1 MNKKLFKTLLFGGLL
16 ITSTGAFVSCSEDYD
31 DDIKDLQ
38 TQIDENS
45 SAIDKSIAEKFAAL
59 EQQLSSLKNAE
70 QNLQEELAAAKAEAA
85 TASEKALAAAQAA
98 QSGADGAQATAD
110 AAVAELTKALARVAT
125 LETKLTNLEQTIAE
139 LTKAN
144 EELGNKL
151 SEVQELVNSIKS
163 SADVNTESIKELS
176 AKYSEL
182 ATAVSNTSATLG
194 ARIDAIDATLNTIK
208 ENYATNEEL
217 QSKAQELA
225 EADAK
230 LEAQIKANAALIA
243 ALEKEAK
250 DANAELNEAL
260 NAAKSDISKINEEL
274 ASIKAA
280 FEQQIKAVEE
290 KVAQAEANAKAYAD
304 KLAEELAKTVG
315 ENAQSIA
322 DNKKANEELA
332 KTVADLI
339 EQINS
344 AHPTTDVIIGLINES
359 LTDYLTSTE
368 VEQMVNAAVEALQS
382 QIDELESWKETFA
395 AEYTEFVN
403 KKNEELENINK
414 ELEKYGMAIST
425 IDNQVQALINR
436 LQSVVFVPQYN
447 DAQGNVIVPTYNYYT
462 SGVYTSEQ
470 HNATLSVRPTVEL
483 KFRVAPAE
491 AATELVE
498 MYEEDNS
505 IMKLYVENALQT
517 RAANAGIATI
527 TNVKSSSEEQ
537 GVIVVS
543 AKVDRIENNQ
553 FRPTALVIGTTL
565 YDNEETE
572 GEEVSLNV
580 TTEYFNL
587 KGIDFI
593 SLINSSTVVPV
604 GISKTNSGAY
614 GIPYVDINV
623 SHNPATESKSVI
635 NNLDVNVTNWNYD
648 TKLKLYAGYA
658 DDNKNALCKVS
669 DNTTANRKWSDF
681 TNYAKTKGFL
691 FEGST
696 FKADKTSAGAA
707 IVANVGNTITLILA
721 DETFGYD
728 YNGEPYVTY
737 EVTYELTNPTDS
749 QPYELGTYTRVWDT
763 TDGSNAFTVSSV
775 AGSERTFS
783 KGSQTIVPF
792 EIADSKNNRVMAADA
807 NTLATELNSQI
818 AAGNVTYT
826 INDDENVS
834 YVTLT
839 VDVNTLKADLNVNF
853 PAATK
858 YEDKTIK
865 AVVST
870 IYGNVTFVATAK
882 LSYPTDFLVHEERFT
897 NGKFNVEAGNQVLSY
912 RDGKMGSSLS
922 LAYVNYKKYELP
934 NVQYIFESVQYYNS
948 ADNRPYPIENVMF
961 ENGTYLKLDGTPH
974 INDIGIADATD
985 IVKIKTTVKID
996 GHEVTSETFGIN
1008 AKYPLEGFELKSD
1021 QQIIEKDELINNQT
1035 VSVIGNVALEDK
1047 YNNKL
1052 VKDGEFVMRAD
1063 NSNKTNASVWGITG
1077 LQYSKAKAVYAN
1089 GKPCESVE
1097 VDVNGNLKITDP
1109 NISQDIEVTVYVK
1122 AVGYNYE
1129 KINGET
1135 VDGTF
1140 TVIVKATY

>member
-151 SEVQELVNSIKS
+151 SEVQDLVNSIKS

-280 FEQQIKAVEE
+280 FEKQIKAVEE

-315 ENAQSIA
+315 ENTQSIA

-344 AHPTTDVIIGLINES
+344 AHPTTDVIVGLINES
-359 LTDYLTSTE
+359 LTDYLTATE
-368 VEQMVNAAVEALQS
+368 VEQMVNEAAEALQS

-483 KFRVAPAE
+483 KFRVAPVE

-527 TNVKSSSEEQ
+527 TGVKSSTEQ

-614 GIPYVDINV
+614 GIPYTDINV

-635 NNLDVNVTNWNYD
+635 NNLDVNVTNWNYN
-648 TKLKLYAGYA
+648 TSLKLYAAYA
-658 DDNKNALCKVS
+658 DDNNTILCKVS

-696 FKADKTSAGAA
+696 FKADKTSTGAA

-721 DETFGYD
+721 DETFGYN
-728 YNGEPYVTY
+728 YNGVPNVTY
-737 EVTYELTNPTDS
+737 EVTYELTKPTATDE
-749 QPYELGTYTRVWDT
+749 YNFGTYTRVWDT

-775 AGSERTFS
+775 AGSS
-783 KGSQTIVPF
+783 KIFGNGSQTIK
-792 EIADSKNNRVMAADA
+792 EYTIAGIMAADA

-826 INDDENVS
+826 INGANVN

-839 VDVNTLKADLNVNF
+839 VDINTLKADLNVDF

-858 YEDKTIK
+858 YEQKNIK

-870 IYGNVTFVATAK
+870 IYGEVTFAATAK
-882 LSYPTDFLVHEERFT
+882 LSYPVDFLVHEERFT
-897 NGKFNVEAGNQVLSY
+897 NGKFNVEAGNQVSSY
-912 RDGKMGSSLS
+912 RDGKMGSSLP

-934 NVQYIFESVQYYNS
+934 NVEYIFESVQYYNS
-948 ADNRPYPIENVMF
+948 ADNRYYTIENVIF
-961 ENGTYLKLDGTPH
+961 EQNGTYLKLDGTPH
-974 INDIGIADATD
+974 INSINIADATD

-1008 AKYPLEGFELKSD
+1008 AKYPLDGFELKSD
-1021 QQIIEKDELINNQT
+1021 QQIIEKDKLINNQT
-1035 VSVIGNVALEDK
+1035 ASVIGNVSLDDR
-1047 YNNKL
+1047 YGNKL
-1052 VKDGEFVMRAD
+1052 VKDGEFVMHAD
-1063 NSNKTNASVWGITG
+1063 NSKTNASVWGISG
-1077 LQYSKAKAVYAN
+1077 LKYSKVKAVYAN
-1089 GKPCESVE
+1089 GNPCESVE
-1097 VDVNGNLKITDP
+1097 VDVNGNLTITDP
-1109 NISQDIEVTVYVK
+1109 NISQDITVTVYVK